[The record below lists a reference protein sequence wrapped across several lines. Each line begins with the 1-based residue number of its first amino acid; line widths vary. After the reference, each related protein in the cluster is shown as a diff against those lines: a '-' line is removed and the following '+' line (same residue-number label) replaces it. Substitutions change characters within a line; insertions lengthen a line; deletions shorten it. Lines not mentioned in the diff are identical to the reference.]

1 MGLAFSHEGGWG
13 GTWRRGVKKCAST
26 CWDLVTR
33 SPPDQNSGGW
43 WRISEHGVRAGRPHA
58 VHVTASRKAWSGA
71 WHVTS
76 MHAEVW
82 SGGTVQGAL
91 EQWVS
96 HQGCK
101 LRPQHGREDLQRDL
115 RSSHRRSGQSN
126 SAKYPSSSRKSGN
139 LDFMWTFLI
148 HNSKQLFIDWL
159 VIENWIQSMCGQLST
174 GPLVAQMLKW
184 SWR

>member
-101 LRPQHGREDLQRDL
+101 LRPTARPGGSAERPPFQPQEIRPVQFCQVPQFFQRKWKS
-115 RSSHRRSGQSN
+115 RFYVNFSN
-126 SAKYPSSSRKSGN
+126 S
-139 LDFMWTFLI
+139 
-148 HNSKQLFIDWL
+148 
-159 VIENWIQSMCGQLST
+159 
-174 GPLVAQMLKW
+174 
-184 SWR
+184 

>member
-13 GTWRRGVKKCAST
+13 GIWRRGVKKCVST

-33 SPPDQNSGGW
+33 SPPDRNSGGR
-43 WRISEHGVRAGRPHA
+43 WRISEHGVRAGRPYA

-96 HQGCK
+96 GQGCK
-101 LRPQHGREDLQRDL
+101 LRPTARPG
-115 RSSHRRSGQSN
+115 G
-126 SAKYPSSSRKSGN
+126 SAKSSPARGHSVPATGDPASPILPSTPVLPEKVE
-139 LDFMWTFLI
+139 I
-148 HNSKQLFIDWL
+148 
-159 VIENWIQSMCGQLST
+159 
-174 GPLVAQMLKW
+174 
-184 SWR
+184 